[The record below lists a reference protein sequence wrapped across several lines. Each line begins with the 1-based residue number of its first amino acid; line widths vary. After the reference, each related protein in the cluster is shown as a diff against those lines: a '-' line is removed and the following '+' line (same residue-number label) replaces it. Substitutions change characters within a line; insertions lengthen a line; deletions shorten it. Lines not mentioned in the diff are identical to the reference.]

1 MASMLKKKK
10 SKDEK
15 PEIPDQLSKSTR
27 FYPVT
32 KPSVVLEPDEK
43 RKNKTRH
50 SEDPPVETPVG
61 WIIGSVCHSGAP
73 SREASIGSLNSL
85 NSGNLPPYQPRK
97 SRLPK
102 STSFSTS
109 KNKVLSEAGL
119 MQQPYLKY
127 REKCLNE
134 RSQKSDHGTEIET
147 LYRFWSFFLR
157 DNFNQTMF
165 DEFRTLALEDASKG
179 YRYGIECLFRFYTY
193 GCEKRFRR
201 DLYNCFQEDTMIDY
215 KMNQLYG
222 LEKFWAYIKYSHH
235 PIDDV
240 NKDLR
245 DALKPFKG
253 IEDFRVLPSRNQ
265 LLQSIAENPEQ
276 KQFTPSL
283 SQSKKQPNPNFKS

>member
-1 MASMLKKKK
+1 M
-10 SKDEK
+10 
-15 PEIPDQLSKSTR
+15 
-27 FYPVT
+27 
-32 KPSVVLEPDEK
+32 
-43 RKNKTRH
+43 
-50 SEDPPVETPVG
+50 
-61 WIIGSVCHSGAP
+61 
-73 SREASIGSLNSL
+73 
-85 NSGNLPPYQPRK
+85 
-97 SRLPK
+97 
-102 STSFSTS
+102 
-109 KNKVLSEAGL
+109 
-119 MQQPYLKY
+119 KY
-127 REKCLNE
+127 REKCLEE
-134 RSQKSDHGTEIET
+134 RTQKSDHGTEMET

-215 KMNQLYG
+215 RMNQLYG

-253 IEDFRVLPSRNQ
+253 IEDFRVLVS
-265 LLQSIAENPEQ
+265 LKLQFIDFLSIHVL
-276 KQFTPSL
+276 F
-283 SQSKKQPNPNFKS
+283 